1 MLRRSLQVLLAAA
14 LLWFGAAAQAQPVN
28 VGQVDGGRT
37 GIGCL
42 TPPGAGTFVEV
53 PDHQLTLSLTTSGRP
68 VLVMFDIMVQTT
80 SDQAILLRASI
91 DGQDPDHNAVF
102 NWVQTGS
109 GQVGARTLSYSRVF
123 PLAKG
128 AHHFGVQMSCQ
139 GNPEILAGRWL
150 TVIELR

>member
-1 MLRRSLQVLLAAA
+1 MKRLFLVYAVLCLGVVI
-14 LLWFGAAAQAQPVN
+14 GATAHAESVN
-28 VGQVDGGRT
+28 VAQVDGDVT

-42 TPPGAGTFVEV
+42 TPGEGTFVEV
-53 PDHQLTLSLTTSGRP
+53 PDPKLNLSLTTSGRP
-68 VLVMFDIMVQTT
+68 VLVMLNIMVQTT

-91 DGQDPDHNAVF
+91 DGQDPDHNAVS

-109 GQVGARTLSYSRVF
+109 GQLGARTLSYSRVF

-128 AHHFGVQMSCQ
+128 THGFGMQMSCR

-150 TVIELR
+150 TVYELR